1 MKMEILVAEAAR
13 YIGSSTTAISTTFP
27 SAGAITN
34 CSPRGPVRTGSRKNT
49 RSHRAS
55 RRSAPSGTHSHGE
68 PRATQA
74 PSSTSAQPG
83 TMKGQPSGAT
93 RIIVHRLKPVL
104 GTTLPLR
111 AVLGRAHP
119 SGWENE
125 EPSRFNLQRL
135 PRDQAERL
143 PIPLARRL
151 HHLQRQRRRRGIAV
165 PLPLLLQARQVVA
178 QRLLVEARL
187 RASRLVAV
195 RRPEARRVGR
205 EDLVDHEE
213 PPVRARAELELRV
226 GDDDAARARVAPTR
240 LLQREAGLPQL
251 PGHGAP

>member
-1 MKMEILVAEAAR
+1 MKMEILVAGAAR

-34 CSPRGPVRTGSRKNT
+34 CSPRGPVRTGSRKHT
-49 RSHRAS
+49 R
-55 RRSAPSGTHSHGE
+55 THSHGE

-143 PIPLARRL
+143 PIP
-151 HHLQRQRRRRGIAV
+151 
-165 PLPLLLQARQVVA
+165 
-178 QRLLVEARL
+178 
-187 RASRLVAV
+187 
-195 RRPEARRVGR
+195 
-205 EDLVDHEE
+205 
-213 PPVRARAELELRV
+213 
-226 GDDDAARARVAPTR
+226 
-240 LLQREAGLPQL
+240 
-251 PGHGAP
+251 